1 MLPDCD
7 AFQEGGQLSDL
18 MMVESIFTIGTTKIY
33 HPSLGSNLFLRSQ
46 QYEGK
51 DSTENCP
58 ECGLPSSSVG
68 LGFSR
73 VHGLWHGC
81 CSLSLPALLHITCK
95 DSGFGRFIAIV
106 VRHNFFFWGGSIMLE
121 LSYVYAT
128 GWQLKFTVVTKKS
141 RKNGQRMC

>member
-7 AFQEGGQLSDL
+7 AFQEGGQLSDP
-18 MMVESIFTIGTTKIY
+18 MMVESIFTIGTTEIY

-51 DSTENCP
+51 DSTENWP
-58 ECGLPSSSVG
+58 ECGLPSSSVA

-73 VHGLWHGC
+73 VHGLWLLQLKPP
-81 CSLSLPALLHITCK
+81 CSPPHYVQ
-95 DSGFGRFIAIV
+95 GFWFIAIV
-106 VRHNFFFWGGSIMLE
+106 VRHKFFFWEIYMLE

-128 GWQLKFTVVTKKS
+128 GWQLKFPVVTKKS
-141 RKNGQRMC
+141 RKVGQRMC